1 MVMDSAAEH
10 MFEIELISSSRDF
23 MIPKS
28 NKIAITDKLAKEVFG
43 TKDPL
48 GEKLKIWS
56 DDMEICAI
64 VKSQDQHSNPVR
76 NTEAVPTNG
85 GMERSLL
92 SDFYKGPSGNG
103 YESF

>member
-10 MFEIELISSSRDF
+10 MFEIELISGSRDF

-48 GEKLKIWS
+48 GEK
-56 DDMEICAI
+56 
-64 VKSQDQHSNPVR
+64 
-76 NTEAVPTNG
+76 TENLV
-85 GMERSLL
+85 
-92 SDFYKGPSGNG
+92 
-103 YESF
+103 